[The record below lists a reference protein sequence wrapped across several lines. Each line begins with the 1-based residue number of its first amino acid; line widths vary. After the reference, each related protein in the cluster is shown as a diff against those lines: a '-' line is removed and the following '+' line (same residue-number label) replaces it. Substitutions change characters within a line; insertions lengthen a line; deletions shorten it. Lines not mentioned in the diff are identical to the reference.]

1 MKKVLIIILVAC
13 MIFSGCGKNDTIKSD
28 KHNDEKALGEP
39 NTPFGDSQDIQ
50 SQAEVTTT
58 ETVTTTAPNVT
69 TTAPQTTTP
78 PTTTKQAPVTTNP
91 EPVDSLSL
99 HKNTPELT
107 KQESIGKQFKLGEV
121 VNIKGNVLTYRIVKV
136 SKSTYE
142 HKGYLEANKIT
153 NVYDFEIETC
163 VKNSSTSILNIM
175 YIKLASNNNF
185 ITTYSLSNNSYT
197 KKVTKDNISTFHI
210 IIGTNSELNG
220 DYTLILSSQN
230 TLLIGNP
237 IRYTFNSNE
246 IK

>member
-1 MKKVLIIILVAC
+1 MKKVLISILLTCIV
-13 MIFSGCGKNDTIKSD
+13 FSGCGKNNNIKSD
-28 KHNDEKALGEP
+28 INNNEKALSEP
-39 NTPFGDSQDIQ
+39 NTPFNSIQDIQ

-58 ETVTTTAPNVT
+58 VPVITTTTET
-69 TTAPQTTTP
+69 TKIV
-78 PTTTKQAPVTTNP
+78 PTTTEQPVVTTNP
-91 EPVDSLSL
+91 EPINSLTL

-136 SKSTYE
+136 SKSNYE
-142 HKGYLEANKIT
+142 HKDYLEANKIT

-163 VKNSSTSILNIM
+163 VKNSSTSILNVM
-175 YIKLASNNNF
+175 YIKLGSNNNF

-197 KKVTKDNISTFHI
+197 KKVTTDNISTFHI
-210 IIGTNSELNG
+210 IIGTNSKLNG